1 MDGVCGCLALAVLGL
16 VFRLFLEGDESL
28 AQFLIGLF
36 GGGCLAL
43 VVSPRGVFGVLVACG

>member
-1 MDGVCGCLALAVLGL
+1 MDGVCGCLALVVLGL

-43 VVSPRGVFGVLVACG
+43 VVSPLRAVGVLVVCG